1 MAQQGFNE
9 KIEKIEKVTES
20 TPATEA
26 YEFEPE
32 TRMAPNKEHF
42 DQLMAPPVAALDV
55 QDVRKVNSAKNSL
68 VDEVASIGRLV
79 DNAQRGSP
87 QALIAQ
93 AQDAVSKM
101 EELKEKL
108 RTPNLEIKSSVQEQ
122 LRNKL
127 SHIDDNLKIA
137 LNRSGIEYT
146 PPPTAVE
153 KATPIEKFLGYIT
166 DSQNKINTITEDIS
180 RFAAPGVQVTPATML
195 VMQMKVGIVQQ
206 EIELFTALLNK
217 SLESTKTIMN
227 VQV

>member
-1 MAQQGFNE
+1 MAHQGYNE
-9 KIEKIEKVTES
+9 KIEKIEKVVEKAPASLEYES
-20 TPATEA
+20 
-26 YEFEPE
+26 FVPE
-32 TRMAPNKEHF
+32 TRLAPNKDHF
-42 DQLMAPPVAALDV
+42 DQLMSPSANLDV
-55 QDVRKVNSAKNSL
+55 QDVRKVSSAKDSVVEDVAKIGNL
-68 VDEVASIGRLV
+68 VDQ
-79 DNAQRGSP
+79 AQRGSP

-93 AQDAVSKM
+93 AQETIQKM

-146 PPPTAVE
+146 PPPAPVTAT
-153 KATPIEKFLGYIT
+153 TPIERFLGYIT
-166 DSQNKINTITEDIS
+166 DSQTKLNTLTDDIN
-180 RFAAPGVQVTPATML
+180 RFAQPGAQLSPATML
-195 VMQMKVGIVQQ
+195 VLQMKVGLVQQ
-206 EIELFTALLNK
+206 QVELFSGLLNK

>member
-1 MAQQGFNE
+1 MAQEQYNE

-20 TPATEA
+20 SPATEA

-32 TRMAPNKEHF
+32 TRLAPNKEHF

-55 QDVRKVNSAKNSL
+55 QDVRKISSAKNTL
-68 VDEVASIGRLV
+68 VDEVASVGRLV
-79 DNAQRGSP
+79 DNAQRSSP

-146 PPPTAVE
+146 PPPTATA
-153 KATPIEKFLGYIT
+153 KASPIEKFLGYIT
-166 DSQNKINTITEDIS
+166 DSQNKINTITDDIN
-180 RFAAPGVQVTPATML
+180 RFAGPGVQVSPATML